1 MVGFHL
7 EHIMKGLNAVAD
19 REHMRH
25 NSYKALI

>member
-7 EHIMKGLNAVAD
+7 EHIIKGLSAAAD

-25 NSYKALI
+25 NDYKA